1 MARSP
6 EAGRKVA
13 TVAAA
18 RRASPALILAA
29 IICVALVIAYL
40 GNAAWNL
47 TRLGQFDA
55 SQFLAAATLPFP
67 IARQSAPQSAPQ
79 WIEFVSAA
87 VFLLL
92 VALTALT
99 LRAAIA
105 NRARRAKSNPYAVAD
120 TADIFIADK
129 TRISA
134 RPAPIASPKPIE
146 RNDTAPDA

>member
-67 IARQSAPQSAPQ
+67 IARQSAPQ
-79 WIEFVSAA
+79 WIEFTSAS

>member
-1 MARSP
+1 MARTP

-67 IARQSAPQSAPQ
+67 IARQSAPQ